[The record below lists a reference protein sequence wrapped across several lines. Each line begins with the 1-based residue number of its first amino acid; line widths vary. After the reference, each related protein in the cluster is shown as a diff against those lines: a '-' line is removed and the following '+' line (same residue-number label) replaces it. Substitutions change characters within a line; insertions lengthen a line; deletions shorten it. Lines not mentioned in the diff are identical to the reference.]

1 MEEKIMAQAL
11 RLPNFGMTGSL
22 RRDEGHNRR
31 QWSSVRSLQSPAWLR
46 EIYDGIAALSKLQG
60 NWDSYGGLPVADG
73 AISMARVVL
82 SNLNIEDMPKPH
94 VAAIPDGGLG
104 LHWRVAERD
113 LEIEV
118 EPNGAIHYLKTH
130 VGGDSMGGDID
141 SWEKAQEALDWVL
154 GR

>member
-1 MEEKIMAQAL
+1 MAQAL
-11 RLPNFGMTGSL
+11 RLPNFGMTGQL
-22 RRDEGHNRR
+22 RRDEGHHR
-31 QWSSVRSLQSPAWLR
+31 QWSSVRNLQSPGWLR
-46 EIYDGIAALSKLQG
+46 EVYDGIASLSKLEE
-60 NWDSYGGLPVADG
+60 NWDSYDGLPVADG
-73 AISMARVVL
+73 AISTARVVL

-118 EPNGAIHYLKTH
+118 EPSGAIHYLKTY
-130 VGGDSMGGDID
+130 VGGESVEGDIET
-141 SWEKAQEALDWVL
+141 WKTAQEALDWVL